1 MKESPFRKGLVGLL
15 VLGVLFWVFT
25 LIFRLLVEKDGPL
38 GGGSKVAVIEI
49 QGVISDAEETVEQLR
64 KFGENKAI
72 RGIVL
77 RIDSP
82 GGAVVPS
89 QEIYQ
94 KVKELRVQ
102 GKTVVASM
110 GGMAASGG
118 YYIACASDKIV
129 ANPGTITGSI
139 GVIMAIAN
147 VEELMKKIGYKSVVI
162 KSGELKDIGS
172 PFRAI
177 SPRERKFLQEML
189 DDVHRQFI
197 EAVAQGRHMKPE
209 VVKSL
214 ADGRILTGHQAK
226 KQGLVD
232 ELGSL
237 PEAISLAAR
246 LSGIP
251 GKPEII
257 RPKKPRGWLSRFLRE
272 RLSTITFLPLRG
284 DETRF
289 QPYYLWPYGGPWLYP
304 RLIPALVPL
313 IPRPQPQS

>member
-1 MKESPFRKGLVGLL
+1 MKESPFRKGLVALL
-15 VLGVLFWVFT
+15 VLGVLFWAFT
-25 LIFRLLVEKDGPL
+25 LIFRLVVEKEGPM
-38 GGGSKVAVIEI
+38 GRGSKVGVIDI
-49 QGVISDAEETVEQLR
+49 QGVISDAEETLDQLR

-94 KVKELRVQ
+94 KVKELRGQ

-118 YYIACASDKIV
+118 YYIACASNKIV
-129 ANPGTITGSI
+129 ANPGTLTGSI
-139 GVIMAIAN
+139 GVIMAMAN

-214 ADGRILTGHQAK
+214 ADGRIFTGHQAK
-226 KQGLVD
+226 KEGLVD

-246 LSGIP
+246 LAGIP

-257 RPKKPRGWLSRFLRE
+257 RPKRPRGWLSRILRE
-272 RLSTITFLPLRG
+272 GLAPSSFLPPRW
-284 DETRF
+284 DETSF
-289 QPYYLWPYGGPWLYP
+289 KPYYLWHYGGPWLYP
-304 RLIPALVPL
+304 QWNPTFVPL
-313 IPRPQPQS
+313 IPRP